1 MLFGGIMKKILYIG
15 ISLVCIGLMLVT
27 VFSSRKHNEKEET
40 IVFRLAEIH
49 PQKYP
54 TTRGDQK
61 FADLVKERTDG
72 RIQIKVFHSGQLG
85 EEKSIIEQVQFG
97 AIDFARVSVSP
108 FCEFAPKLN
117 VLLMPYIFRD
127 ENHALKVL
135 QGEIGDELLAS
146 LDGSGFLGLGWFD
159 SGARNFYNSKRE
171 IKKPEDLKG
180 LRIRVQETEIMN
192 QLISHFGAS
201 VIPMGFGEVYQGL
214 QTNSIDG
221 AENNFPSYE
230 SASHYQVAGFY
241 TIDEHFRIPEIL
253 IASSIVMDKLSVDDI
268 KIIQQAALDAFVH
281 QMVEWKKEE
290 IRAEK
295 IVREGGA
302 VITKI
307 DNKQEW
313 IDSMKFIYEQQSE
326 EMQQLIKRI
335 QEVK

>member
-1 MLFGGIMKKILYIG
+1 MRKNFFIIISFVVSLVVLFG
-15 ISLVCIGLMLVT
+15 
-27 VFSSRKHNEKEET
+27 FSSCKRKNAKAET

-49 PQKYP
+49 PQKYS
-54 TTRGDQK
+54 TTRGDQR
-61 FADLVKERTDG
+61 FADLVKERTNG

-117 VLLMPYIFRD
+117 VFLMPYIFRD
-127 ENHALKVL
+127 EDHALKVL
-135 QGEIGDELLAS
+135 QGEIGDELLDS
-146 LDGSGFLGLGWFD
+146 IEGSGFLGLGWFD

-171 IKKPEDLKG
+171 IKRPEDLKG
-180 LRIRVQETEIMN
+180 LRIRVQETKIMN
-192 QLISHFGAS
+192 QLISHFGAT

-214 QTNSIDG
+214 QTNDIDG

-230 SASHYQVAGFY
+230 SAGHYQLAGFY
-241 TIDEHFRIPEIL
+241 SIDEHFRIPEIL
-253 IASSIVMDKLSVDDI
+253 IASSIVMDKLSVDDVKTI
-268 KIIQQAALDAFVH
+268 KQAALEAFVY
-281 QMVEWKKEE
+281 QQVEWKKEE
-290 IRAEK
+290 VRAEK
-295 IVREGGA
+295 IVREYGA

-335 QEVK
+335 QDVQ